1 MRWRALSALSRVV
14 RGVRAAWSD
23 LKRPRAPQGA
33 DNRQRGEA
41 ADNARQRSICYP
53 PTHPVKALVLSF
65 LWFLIAHAL
74 IAQTAP
80 PLRIGT
86 ITIRPLDVYSSD
98 EARHGQLYKLADRLH
113 IETRPSVIRKFLLFR
128 EGDVYSPERL
138 AETERNLR
146 AMQFLKSASVV
157 ASEPHDG
164 VVDVIVTTQDSWS
177 IAPETQAGSKGGK
190 STVGATLS
198 ETNLLGLGKD
208 LELGWQNGVDRSR
221 IGVVYSDPAFFA
233 PYWKA
238 NFSYGVNS
246 DGYDH
251 RFQVSR
257 PFYSFATPWAT
268 EFSFTGF
275 RQFDHLYADGIETE
289 RFRQKHREIVGSFG
303 MALDPND
310 RSAHRLTAGVHFV
323 DDSFFLMKSQVI
335 QRLPT
340 DREFRYLFLRYD
352 SAVNDFVKLNFVNK
366 DIRYE
371 DFNLGAQYSIEAG
384 VSPRTFG
391 AKRSSSY
398 FRVAAGD
405 GKWLGDGFVIP
416 AASLSSRLD
425 AGLQNTVAGSTL
437 LYVRRGGKA
446 DYPTAFLGRISVNA
460 GWRMDA
466 EQQFFADGLT
476 GLRGY
481 RAHAFAGDRAIV
493 INIEERLYLGREIL
507 QLASPG
513 IVAFA
518 DCGNATNGGFTSL
531 MHLKS
536 DIGIGLRLGLPR
548 TPKNLLRVDLAYAL
562 NRDPLGRKGWLVA
575 FSSGQAF

>member
-1 MRWRALSALSRVV
+1 M
-14 RGVRAAWSD
+14 D
-23 LKRPRAPQGA
+23 
-33 DNRQRGEA
+33 
-41 ADNARQRSICYP
+41 
-53 PTHPVKALVLSF
+53 PVKRLLPLFLSF
-65 LWFLIAHAL
+65 FTSAVLV
-74 IAQTAP
+74 AQTAP

-98 EARHGQLYKLADRLH
+98 EASHGALYQLADRLH
-113 IETRPSVIRKFLLFR
+113 IETRKSVIQKFLLFR
-128 EGDVYSPERL
+128 EGDIYSPERL

-157 ASEPHDG
+157 PSAPHDG
-164 VVDVIVTTQDSWS
+164 VVDVVVTTQDSWS

-208 LELGWQNGVDRSR
+208 LELGWQHGVDRSR
-221 IGVVYSDPAFFA
+221 IGVGYTDPAFFA

-238 NFSYGVNS
+238 NFGYGVNS

-268 EFSFTGF
+268 ELSFTGF
-275 RQFDHLYADGIETE
+275 RQFDHLYGGGLEIE
-289 RFRQKHREIVGSFG
+289 RFRQKHREIVASFG
-303 MALDPND
+303 LALAPND
-310 RSAHRLTAGVHFV
+310 IRAQRITAGIHAV
-323 DDSFFLMKSQVI
+323 DDSFFLMKNDVPQ
-335 QRLPT
+335 QLPT
-340 DREFRYLFLRYD
+340 DREFRYLFVRYD
-352 SAVNDFVKLNFVNK
+352 STENDFVKLNFINK
-366 DIRYE
+366 DVRYE
-371 DFNLGAQYSIEAG
+371 DFNLGRQYSIEAG
-384 VSPRTFG
+384 VSPHSLG
-391 AKRSSSY
+391 ADHNTSY
-398 FRVAAGD
+398 VRAAAGD
-405 GKWLGDGFVIP
+405 GKWLGDGFVMP
-416 AASLSSRLD
+416 AVSLSSRLD
-425 AGLQNTVAGSTL
+425 GGLQNAVATSSL
-437 LYVRRGGKA
+437 LFVRRGGRA
-446 DYPTAFLGRISVNA
+446 SYPTAFFSRLAVSS

-466 EQQFFADGLT
+466 EQQFFADGLS

-481 RAHAFAGDRAIV
+481 RAHAFAGSRAMV

-518 DCGNATNGGFTSL
+518 DAGNATNQGFTSL
-531 MHLKS
+531 LRLKS